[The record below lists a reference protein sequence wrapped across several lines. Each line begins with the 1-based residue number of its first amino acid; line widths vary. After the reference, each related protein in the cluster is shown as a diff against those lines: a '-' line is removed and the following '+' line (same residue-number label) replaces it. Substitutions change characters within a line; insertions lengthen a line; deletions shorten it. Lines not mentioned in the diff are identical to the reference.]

1 MFMVDFIESM
11 SFLLL
16 HCPNLQQKLNFA
28 TKAWATVALE
38 QTFLTSKIWQ

>member
-1 MFMVDFIESM
+1 MFMVDFLESM

-16 HCPNLQQKLNFA
+16 HCANLQQKLNFSK
-28 TKAWATVALE
+28 KAQATVALE

>member
-11 SFLLL
+11 SYLLL
-16 HCPNLQQKLNFA
+16 HCPNLQQKLNFSKNAQA
-28 TKAWATVALE
+28 TDALE